1 VLARESDELDP
12 ARVRL
17 VEINWTSAAMR
28 AVGNRVV
35 DAAILSLDEVI
46 LQVRQGYPLKV
57 LMVTDISR
65 GADVVLVKPGIA
77 SVADL
82 LGRRIGFEPRTA
94 GSWLLGRALAE
105 VGLGLQD
112 IHPVVLNPMETQ
124 EAFENLP
131 IDAIV
136 CMEPWPQRLSQ
147 LRPIYDSSRTGSA
160 VVRVLAAHVDALE
173 EHRDELKGLV
183 RAHHQWVGRLREG
196 GQGLEPVLRREG
208 VTQAEFRRI
217 LEKVEMPSLE
227 QSRLWLR
234 GQDDWLSAQL
244 LRLQEELPVQETSDK
259 GSITPESLF
268 DPTVLEEMP

>member
-1 VLARESDELDP
+1 
-12 ARVRL
+12 
-17 VEINWTSAAMR
+17 
-28 AVGNRVV
+28 
-35 DAAILSLDEVI
+35 
-46 LQVRQGYPLKV
+46 
-57 LMVTDISR
+57 
-65 GADVVLVKPGIA
+65 
-77 SVADL
+77 
-82 LGRRIGFEPRTA
+82 
-94 GSWLLGRALAE
+94 
-105 VGLGLQD
+105 
-112 IHPVVLNPMETQ
+112 
-124 EAFENLP
+124 LP

-136 CMEPWPQRLSQ
+136 CMEPWSQRLSQ
-147 LRPIYDSSRTGSA
+147 LRPIYDSSRMGSA

-183 RAHHQWVGRLREG
+183 HAHHQWVGRLREG

-259 GSITPESLF
+259 DSITPESLF
-268 DPTVLEEMP
+268 YPTVLEEMP